1 MLQDNCLELQKC
13 QCHESKKKKTNV
25 SRLFYIKGNQKKN
38 TTTSVVCASCGV
50 RTLKGWGG
58 GQ

>member
-13 QCHESKKKKTNV
+13 QCYESKKKNKCQQAV
-25 SRLFYIKGNQKKN
+25 LYQRKPKKN

>member
-13 QCHESKKKKTNV
+13 QCHESKKKKQMSAGCSISKET
-25 SRLFYIKGNQKKN
+25 KKN